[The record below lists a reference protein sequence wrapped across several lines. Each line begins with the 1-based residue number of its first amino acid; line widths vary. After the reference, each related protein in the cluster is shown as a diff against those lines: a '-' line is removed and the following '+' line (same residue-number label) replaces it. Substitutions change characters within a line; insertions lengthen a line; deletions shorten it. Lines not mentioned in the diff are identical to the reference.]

1 MGSLQKHVVVLG
13 AGVVGLQTA
22 ISLLEAGYKAT
33 IVAKHFPGDLSI
45 EYTSPW
51 AGAHWRPNDV
61 EVDLEQ
67 QGWDLESYNYWL
79 SIVAREL
86 NEPETTV
93 RSGLDVVEATGYY
106 KDATPPWFSKNVL
119 SFQQIGQKE
128 IFGQQLHGH
137 KFASIAINVPHYL
150 QFLLD
155 TSIQLGATT
164 IRSTIPTSTS
174 LANSIKY
181 LSSTLSPDNPGM
193 RRVDAY
199 INATGISARKLVP
212 DENVYPIRGQTVL
225 VKGEAKG
232 ITTIDASPPSS
243 ISKEEGGLGII
254 YILPR
259 PHSSTT
265 ILGGTKQ
272 AHSFDASPNPQT
284 TKEILEA
291 AKQRAPEL
299 LNGQGEFEVL
309 SEQVGLRPGRKGG
322 VRCEIEVLGQ
332 EERMV
337 VCHAYG
343 HGGGGFQKSI
353 GCAKKVVRLLGE
365 HFRESG
371 KEVVGAKL

>member
-1 MGSLQKHVVVLG
+1 MTSSQKHIVVFG
-13 AGVVGLQTA
+13 AGVIGLQTA
-22 ISLLEAGYKAT
+22 ISLLEAGYKVT
-33 IVAKHFPGDLSI
+33 IVAKHLPGDLSI

-51 AGAHWRPNDV
+51 AGAHWRPNDA

-67 QGWDLESYNYWL
+67 QSWDLESYNYWL
-79 SIVAREL
+79 SIVAREI

-106 KDATPPWFSKNVL
+106 EDPTPPWFSKNVL
-119 SFQQIGQKE
+119 SFKQTGPKT

-137 KFASIAINVPHYL
+137 KFSSIGINVPAYL
-150 QFLLD
+150 QYLLD
-155 TSIQLGATT
+155 TAIQLGATT
-164 IRSTIPTSTS
+164 IRSTLPVSTS

-181 LSSTLSPDNPGM
+181 LSPTLREASPQS
-193 RRVDAY
+193 VDAY

-212 DENVYPIRGQTVL
+212 DEAVYPIRGQTVT
-225 VKGEAKG
+225 VKGLAKG
-232 ITTIDASPPSS
+232 ITTIDAAPPSS
-243 ISKEEGGLGII
+243 LSKEQGAPGII

-259 PHSSTT
+259 PHSNTT

-272 AHSFDASPNPQT
+272 AHADDANPSAQT

-291 AKQRAPEL
+291 AKEWAPEL
-299 LNGQGEFEVL
+299 LNAEGEFDVL

-322 VRCEIEVLGQ
+322 VRCEIEVLGEQ
-332 EERMV
+332 VV

-365 HFRESG
+365 YFGEG
-371 KEVVGAKL
+371 KDKVAVQAKL